1 MTSLIQLLMDFT
13 CTERLP
19 RCLDHEAYNASKTL
33 EEKHLTAL
41 KEGLSGEHM
50 ASLERYQQAWGDS
63 RSLELEAMF
72 LAAFSVARELR

>member
-1 MTSLIQLLMDFT
+1 MQLLMDFT
-13 CTERLP
+13 YNERIP
-19 RCLDHEAYNASKTL
+19 RYLDHEAYDLSKSL

-50 ASLERYQQAWGDS
+50 ASLERYRQAWEDS
-63 RSLELEAMF
+63 RSLELEALF

>member
-13 CTERLP
+13 STERLP

-50 ASLERYQQAWGDS
+50 ASLERYQQAWEDS